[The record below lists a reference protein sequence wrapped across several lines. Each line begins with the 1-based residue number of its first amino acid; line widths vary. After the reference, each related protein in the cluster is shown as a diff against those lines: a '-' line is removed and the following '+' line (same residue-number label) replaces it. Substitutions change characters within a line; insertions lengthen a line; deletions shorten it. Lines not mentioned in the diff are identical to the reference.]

1 MILLM
6 TLKMLFILGSG
17 PARID
22 CLFLFVD
29 IQTKLFTPHWRYCY
43 TLLQQQPSHCSCYQ
57 GKFSEKYCQNN
68 VKQKIN
74 RGTVFEVGQ
83 IRFYFS
89 NISVYVLLS
98 GLQITAYF
106 GIFII
111 RVLEHFTLYTF
122 VCYYFFLSQRVGEG
136 YISIR

>member
-57 GKFSEKYCQNN
+57 KKFSEKYCQDN

-74 RGTVFEVGQ
+74 RETVFEVGQ

-89 NISVYVLLS
+89 NISVYVHTLM
-98 GLQITAYF
+98 QMPANN
-106 GIFII
+106 GIFKIFN
-111 RVLEHFTLYTF
+111 HS
-122 VCYYFFLSQRVGEG
+122 LSFWN
-136 YISIR
+136 SLS